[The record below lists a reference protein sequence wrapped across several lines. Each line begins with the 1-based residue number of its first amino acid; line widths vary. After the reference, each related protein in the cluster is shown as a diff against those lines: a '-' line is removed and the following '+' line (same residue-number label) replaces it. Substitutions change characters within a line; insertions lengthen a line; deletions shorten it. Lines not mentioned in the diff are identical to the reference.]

1 MFVGGV
7 VFIQTCKS
15 LVPFVSKAGNSCSP
29 SWSNT
34 SSGASCSGG
43 SSNSLIVSQYCLN
56 IHKFTP
62 RRRFVYSLVRI
73 DWILFYLFF
82 LEFNLQK
89 ALILAL
95 EIQRMNANEGKQN
108 PPEEA
113 KVFTPPLLR
122 KLKQLADLSG
132 VISVLLLSPRIL
144 CSWSGNDINGGL
156 WRR

>member
-7 VFIQTCKS
+7 VFTQTCKS

-34 SSGASCSGG
+34 SSGG
-43 SSNSLIVSQYCLN
+43 SSNSLIVSHYCLN

-62 RRRFVYSLVRI
+62 RRRFVHSLVWN
-73 DWILFYLFF
+73 DLILFYLFF
-82 LEFNLQK
+82 LDFNLQK

-108 PPEEA
+108 RPEEA

-132 VISVLLLSPRIL
+132 VISVFLFSPRIL
-144 CSWSGNDINGGL
+144 CS
-156 WRR
+156 